1 MQVLRPSLL
10 FPTLQC
16 DPTLC
21 QRTLR
26 GLIPKQ
32 FKALAAVLPIPLPI
46 D

>member
-10 FPTLQC
+10 FPTL
-16 DPTLC
+16 C
-21 QRTLR
+21 QRTSR

-32 FKALAAVLPIPLPI
+32 FKAVAAVLPI